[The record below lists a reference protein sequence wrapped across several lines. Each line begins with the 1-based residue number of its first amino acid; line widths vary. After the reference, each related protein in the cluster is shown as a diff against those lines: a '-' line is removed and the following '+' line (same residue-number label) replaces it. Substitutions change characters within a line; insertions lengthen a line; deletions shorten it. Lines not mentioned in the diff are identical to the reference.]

1 MGLDLFTLERL
12 EVLLLL
18 EQNPALKLFLLEEVR
33 LLLIEVLLE
42 SDVGETNFDWSIK
55 ILNDCDWPIGKSGN
69 PRSSSVTSPGI
80 QNSLCQDKG
89 NLNRSVN
96 VERRICLG
104 NPNSLS
110 LLRQLSKLANWTRK
124 PSLGR
129 QSRLILI

>member
-12 EVLLLL
+12 EVLLLLLL

-89 NLNRSVN
+89 NLNRSVS
-96 VERRICLG
+96 VESRICLG
-104 NPNSLS
+104 
-110 LLRQLSKLANWTRK
+110 K
-124 PSLGR
+124 PSSLKTKK
-129 QSRLILI
+129 

>member
-12 EVLLLL
+12 EDLLL
-18 EQNPALKLFLLEEVR
+18 EQNPARKLFLLEEVR

-42 SDVGETNFDWSIK
+42 SEVGETIFDWLSIK

-89 NLNRSVN
+89 NLNRSVS
-96 VERRICLG
+96 VESRICLG
-104 NPNSLS
+104 
-110 LLRQLSKLANWTRK
+110 K
-124 PSLGR
+124 PSSLKTKK
-129 QSRLILI
+129 